1 MSVPF
6 LLKGSSSK
14 GKGNTM
20 NLRQLAPEGKTALCG
35 ILNVTPDSFSDGGKY
50 NTVEKALGQ
59 ARKMIA
65 QGAHL
70 LDIGGE
76 STRPGS
82 HFVDIE
88 AEIGRVVPVIEALR
102 RETDILISVD
112 TWKASVAEAA
122 LAAGANIIN
131 DITGLLGDERM
142 AAVAAQ
148 NGAPVIA
155 MFNPV
160 MTRPQHASSKIFPTF
175 GFEPA
180 FTESEL
186 ANFEQLDIQALMWA
200 FFEKTLARAE
210 KAGLEK
216 EQIML
221 DPGIGFGLTKR
232 ENLLLLQELDS
243 IHQAG
248 FPVFLGVSRKRFL
261 VNILEE
267 NGFETD
273 PETAAGF
280 QNRDLAS
287 AHLTSIAA
295 SQGVEAVRV
304 HDVGAHRMA
313 AEIGDAIRLAQKME
327 DLNLRQY
334 K

>member
-1 MSVPF
+1 
-6 LLKGSSSK
+6 
-14 GKGNTM
+14 M

-50 NTVEKALGQ
+50 DTVEKALEQ
-59 ARKMIA
+59 AHKMIA

-112 TWKASVAEAA
+112 TWKAPVAEAA

-131 DITGLLGDERM
+131 DITGLLGNERM
-142 AAVAAQ
+142 ATVAAQ

-160 MTRPQHASSKIFPTF
+160 MARPQHTSSKIFPNF

-186 ANFEQLDIQALMWA
+186 SDFEQLDIQALMWA

-210 KAGLEK
+210 KAGLER

-232 ENLLLLQELDS
+232 ENLLLLQELGS
-243 IHQAG
+243 IHQSG
-248 FPVFLGVSRKRFL
+248 FPIFLGVSRKRFL

-304 HDVGAHRMA
+304 HDVEVHRMA
-313 AEIGDAIRLAQKME
+313 ADIGDAIRLAQKME

>member
-1 MSVPF
+1 
-6 LLKGSSSK
+6 
-14 GKGNTM
+14 M

-50 NTVEKALGQ
+50 NTVEKALEQ

-76 STRPGS
+76 STRPRPGS

-131 DITGLLGDERM
+131 DITGLLGDERI
-142 AAVAAQ
+142 AAVAAKA
-148 NGAPVIA
+148 GAPVIV

-160 MTRPQHASSKIFPTF
+160 MARPQHASSKIFPEF
-175 GFEPA
+175 GFGSA
-180 FTESEL
+180 FTKEEL
-186 ANFEQLDIQALMWA
+186 SLFAELPIAELMWKC
-200 FFEKTLARAE
+200 FEKSLKVAE
-210 KAGLEK
+210 NAGLSRDN
-216 EQIML
+216 IML

-232 ENLLLLQELDS
+232 ENFLILQELDS
-243 IHQAG
+243 LHQAG
-248 FPVFLGVSRKRFL
+248 FPIFLGVSRKRFL
-261 VNILEE
+261 VSILEE
-267 NGFETD
+267 NDFEVNPETQEGFE
-273 PETAAGF
+273 
-280 QNRDLAS
+280 NRDTAS
-287 AHLTSIAA
+287 AHLTSLAA
-295 SQGVEAVRV
+295 SRGVEVVRV
-304 HDVGAHRMA
+304 HEVAKHRMA
-313 AEIGDAIRLAQKME
+313 AAVGDAIRLAQQTE
-327 DLNLRQY
+327 DLNLGQY

>member
-1 MSVPF
+1 
-6 LLKGSSSK
+6 
-14 GKGNTM
+14 
-20 NLRQLAPEGKTALCG
+20 
-35 ILNVTPDSFSDGGKY
+35 
-50 NTVEKALGQ
+50 
-59 ARKMIA
+59 MIA

-142 AAVAAQ
+142 AAVAAKA
-148 NGAPVIA
+148 GAPVIA

-160 MTRPQHASSKIFPTF
+160 MARPQHASSKIFPTF

-186 ANFEQLDIQALMWA
+186 ANFEQLDIESLMWA

-210 KAGLEK
+210 KAGLER

-248 FPVFLGVSRKRFL
+248 FPIFLGVSRKRFL

-273 PETAAGF
+273 PETVAGF

-304 HDVGAHRMA
+304 HDVEVHRMA

>member
-1 MSVPF
+1 
-6 LLKGSSSK
+6 
-14 GKGNTM
+14 
-20 NLRQLAPEGKTALCG
+20 
-35 ILNVTPDSFSDGGKY
+35 
-50 NTVEKALGQ
+50 
-59 ARKMIA
+59 MIA

-112 TWKASVAEAA
+112 TWKAPVAEAA

-131 DITGLLGDERM
+131 DITGVLGDERM
-142 AAVAAQ
+142 AVVAAKA
-148 NGAPVIA
+148 GAPVIA

-160 MTRPQHASSKIFPTF
+160 MARPQHASSKIFPTF
-175 GFEPA
+175 GFEAA

-186 ANFEQLDIQALMWA
+186 ADFEQLGIQALMWA
-200 FFEKTLARAE
+200 FFERTLGKA
-210 KAGLEK
+210 KQAGLER

-248 FPVFLGVSRKRFL
+248 FPIFLGVSRKRFL

-273 PETAAGF
+273 PETETGF

-304 HDVGAHRMA
+304 HDVEVHRMA